1 MDWGSQSGEA
11 ERLTIDH
18 QTELHTSIPA
28 TVSNGDLEAVL
39 AAEVMAGP
47 ESGNPHVNGEYLRN
61 NPAWHASTSE
71 WKAGEIMKMLDR
83 HNLLPRTVGDVG
95 CGAGEVLRQLQ
106 LRMAPDC
113 EFIGYDIAP
122 QAIEMCK
129 ERENDRLHC
138 ELADV
143 CAIATPPFDLMLIL
157 EVVDH
162 VEDYF
167 SFLRTLKSRSTYKLF
182 HFSLDLSVQ
191 NALRKGA
198 LLKQRDVSVHLHY
211 FNKETI
217 LRTLEETGY
226 EIVDYFYTPF
236 AIKFAGGG
244 VGKWVIRPLRRSF
257 FQVNQDLAVRIL
269 GGYRLLVLAR

>member
-1 MDWGSQSGEA
+1 
-11 ERLTIDH
+11 
-18 QTELHTSIPA
+18 
-28 TVSNGDLEAVL
+28 VSNGDLEDVL

-47 ESGNPHVNGEYLRN
+47 ESGNPHINGEYLRN
-61 NPAWHASTSE
+61 NPGWHAPTSE

-83 HNLLPRTVGDVG
+83 HNLLPKTVGEVG

-106 LRMAPDC
+106 LRMPPDC

-143 CAIATPPFDLMLIL
+143 CAIETPPFDLMLIL

-191 NALRKGA
+191 NALRKAHTQAGFVDLIDKWCVIAA
-198 LLKQRDVSVHLHY
+198 LGMSVDALWAMYEKVSDKLEAKIVAEKKVLEGRLAALTSSGNGHHTR
-211 FNKETI
+211 KPER
-217 LRTLEETGY
+217 RTEALM
-226 EIVDYFYTPF
+226 
-236 AIKFAGGG
+236 
-244 VGKWVIRPLRRSF
+244 R
-257 FQVNQDLAVRIL
+257 
-269 GGYRLLVLAR
+269 

>member
-1 MDWGSQSGEA
+1 M
-11 ERLTIDH
+11 
-18 QTELHTSIPA
+18 QTELHTSVPA
-28 TVSNGDLEAVL
+28 TVSNGDPEDVL

-47 ESGNPHVNGEYLRN
+47 ESGNPHINGEYLRN
-61 NPAWHASTSE
+61 NPGWHAPTSE

-83 HNLLPRTVGDVG
+83 HRPSTEDGRRGRLRCRRGAPPAAAPHAARLRVHRLRHRTAGDRDVQ
-95 CGAGEVLRQLQ
+95 GAR
-106 LRMAPDC
+106 
-113 EFIGYDIAP
+113 
-122 QAIEMCK
+122 
-129 ERENDRLHC
+129 NDRLHC

-143 CAIATPPFDLMLIL
+143 CAIETPPFDLMLIL

-226 EIVDYFYTPF
+226 EIVDHFYTPF
-236 AIKFAGGG
+236 GIKFAGRGG
-244 VGKWVIRPLRRSF
+244 RGSGWSGRFAGRSS
-257 FQVNQDLAVRIL
+257 R
-269 GGYRLLVLAR
+269 

>member
-1 MDWGSQSGEA
+1 
-11 ERLTIDH
+11 
-18 QTELHTSIPA
+18 
-28 TVSNGDLEAVL
+28 
-39 AAEVMAGP
+39 
-47 ESGNPHVNGEYLRN
+47 
-61 NPAWHASTSE
+61 
-71 WKAGEIMKMLDR
+71 
-83 HNLLPRTVGDVG
+83 
-95 CGAGEVLRQLQ
+95 
-106 LRMAPDC
+106 
-113 EFIGYDIAP
+113 
-122 QAIEMCK
+122 
-129 ERENDRLHC
+129 
-138 ELADV
+138 
-143 CAIATPPFDLMLIL
+143 MLIL

-198 LLKQRDVSVHLHY
+198 LLKQRDVYVHLHY

-226 EIVDYFYTPF
+226 EIVDHFYTPF
-236 AIKFAGGG
+236 GIKFAGGG

-257 FQVNQDLAVRIL
+257 FQVNEDLAVRVL

>member
-1 MDWGSQSGEA
+1 MS
-11 ERLTIDH
+11 TDH
-18 QTELHTSIPA
+18 QTELHTSVSA
-28 TVSNGDLEAVL
+28 TVSNGGLESVL

-129 ERENDRLHC
+129 ERENHRLHC

-182 HFSLDLSVQ
+182 HFSLDISVQ

-198 LLKQRDVSVHLHY
+198 LLKQRDVSVHLHH

-226 EIVDYFYTPF
+226 EIVDHFYTPF
-236 AIKFAGGG
+236 AIKFPGRGF
-244 VGKWVIRPLRRSF
+244 GKWVVRPLRRSF
-257 FQVNQDLAVRIL
+257 FHVNEDLAVRIL
-269 GGYRLLVLAR
+269 GGYRLLVLTR